1 MKKLAIILFLTLNTV
16 NAQIAKDKK
25 KHYTAGVFTSAVTYA
40 YVYNK
45 SKDKNKA
52 LFYVYNKSKDKNKA
66 LFYSLASAVLI
77 GSLKET
83 FDSRQKNNKFDSKDL
98 LATTLG
104 GISVNVTIKL
114 FNKKRKK

>member
-16 NAQIAKDKK
+16 SAQIAEDKK
-25 KHYTAGVFTSAVTYA
+25 KHYTAGVFTSAVTYT
-40 YVYNK
+40 YVY
-45 SKDKNKA
+45 SKT
-52 LFYVYNKSKDKNKA
+52 KDKNKA

-83 FDSRQKNNKFDSKDL
+83 FDSRQKNNKFDSK
-98 LATTLG
+98 ATTLG

>member
-16 NAQIAKDKK
+16 SAQIAEDKK
-25 KHYTAGVFTSAVTYA
+25 KHYTAGVFTSAVTYT

-45 SKDKNKA
+45 T
-52 LFYVYNKSKDKNKA
+52 KDKNKA